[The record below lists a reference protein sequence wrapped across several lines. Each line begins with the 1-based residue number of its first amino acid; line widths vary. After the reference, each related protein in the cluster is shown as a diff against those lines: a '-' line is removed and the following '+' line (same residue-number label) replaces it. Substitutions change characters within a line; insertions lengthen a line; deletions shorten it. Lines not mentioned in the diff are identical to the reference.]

1 METINGGKKG
11 KYGKDFLKIKFN
23 TDNNL
28 PLNKILKLH
37 LLTIIVRC
45 VSEEDSK
52 FYPQL
57 YLEDCFY
64 EV

>member
-23 TDNNL
+23 ADNNL